1 MQAFTKIFKQFFEA
15 EAEDYK
21 KEEETQTPDYQGL
34 SRKASENSKD
44 VALKN
49 KIIQVD
55 RDADR
60 CYAFASQKIREAQ
73 EKGEQFAQS
82 SPMLETWVVKNDDE
96 KSHEMAV
103 KVMDWIKKA
112 SEHENARVAR
122 PR

>member
-1 MQAFTKIFKQFFEA
+1 M
-15 EAEDYK
+15 
-21 KEEETQTPDYQGL
+21 
-34 SRKASENSKD
+34 
-44 VALKN
+44 KN
-49 KIIQVD
+49 NIIQVD

-82 SPMLETWVVKNDDE
+82 SPMLETWVVKHDDE